1 MYFFEFIVILKE
13 CFLSHS
19 AESITRLQTV
29 KWEADL
35 ALQAFTY
42 IKNIIFHENEHIQE
56 IFSRY
61 MVKLD
66 MRDGEK
72 VRY

>member
-1 MYFFEFIVILKE
+1 MIEY
-13 CFLSHS
+13 FLSHS

-42 IKNIIFHENEHIQE
+42 IKNTIFHENEHIQE

-61 MVKLD
+61 MIKLD

-72 VRY
+72 VICFMDFKS